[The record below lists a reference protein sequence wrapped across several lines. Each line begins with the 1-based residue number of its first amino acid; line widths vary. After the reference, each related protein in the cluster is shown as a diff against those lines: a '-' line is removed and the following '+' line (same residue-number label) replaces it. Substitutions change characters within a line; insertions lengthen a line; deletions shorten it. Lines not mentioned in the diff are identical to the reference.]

1 MRYFANSEYRPLK
14 AVLLCRLPLESNN
27 VNNAQDVLY
36 SKNIDCAKLKK
47 EYQQIVDTYR
57 KLGIKA
63 FFVDSEKI
71 KNTDVRYVYNLM
83 FTRDLFFMTPQGAII
98 ARMFSDIRKDEVKY
112 AGRTLRRV
120 KVRIR
125 KYIGNDATFEG
136 ADALWVNDGLVAVGV
151 GNRTNAQGFQQ
162 VKEELKH
169 EKIRCVCLPAPQD
182 TLHLLGALQFV
193 DSGLVLARIDLI
205 DSQIIN
211 FLKEN
216 KIRIIPV
223 PENAEIR
230 RKHAMNFVIL
240 GPRKIIMPAGCPKT
254 RKIYERAGLKISAEI
269 RLTQLVN
276 GGGGLACAT
285 GILAREQD

>member
-1 MRYFANSEYRPLK
+1 MRCFVNSEYRPLK
-14 AVLLCRLPLESNN
+14 AVLLCRPPPENNN

-57 KLGIKA
+57 KLGIKV
-63 FFVDSEKI
+63 FFVDPEKI
-71 KNTDVRYVYNLM
+71 KNTDERYVYNLM
-83 FTRDLFFMTPQGAII
+83 FTRDLFFMTPRGAIV

-112 AGRTLRRV
+112 AGRALKRM

-169 EKIRCVCLPAPQD
+169 ESIRCVCLLAPQD
-182 TLHLLGALQFV
+182 TLHLLGVLQFV

-205 DSQIIN
+205 DSRVRN

-230 RKHAMNFVIL
+230 RKHAMNFVTV
-240 GPRKIIMPAGCPKT
+240 GPRKIIMSAGCPQTK
-254 RKIYERAGLKISAEI
+254 KLYERAGIKIAAEV
-269 RLTQLVN
+269 RVTQLVN
-276 GGGGLACAT
+276 GNGGIACAT
-285 GILAREQD
+285 GILARE